1 MAKTRQSRGSP
12 KERGA
17 ITPIL
22 AACLAVGLGLLA
34 MTVDLGQLFVA
45 KNELQNIADAAAL
58 AGAKKLVQ
66 AKDPSTSV
74 AAVYCSEAIA
84 AAQAVAADNKSL
96 GTTLTIADADVTV
109 GQWNLSTGSFT
120 KTGCSANPV
129 EVTAIQ
135 VTVKR
140 DGEINPSVASFFGGL
155 LGTPSVNS
163 QATAVAYL
171 GVAGTAAS
179 GTLGLPFAVSSNPSG
194 AFPGVASRSVRTR
207 SYARANSILDW
218 FMPQPANATGSVV
231 SCRWKDTGGST
242 LDTTKGTFIMP
253 NNSERTDLGQLQ
265 RYIKGPNGGG
275 DSFPKSAPIQV
286 GQKVYPIS
294 EYQWQQNV
302 LDNFTYLKSRFTSE
316 KAANGKWRTTVAVY
330 YKDKP
335 SAELQPLNTW
345 LGLAQSLLGPKPAYA
360 CMSYT
365 SPVSYVEGFITV
377 DVTNVTVGPSSG
389 KNKCTN
395 FNYDDSRSCVET
407 SYMDLEIP
415 VDQNFVTPGT
425 NSNPVPGQT
434 TQEMNPNAP
443 TNAGNFAAVPYLVK

>member
-12 KERGA
+12 RERGA

-22 AACLAVGLGLLA
+22 AACLAMGLGLLA

-58 AGAKKLVQ
+58 AGAKKLIQ
-66 AKDPSTSV
+66 AKDSSTGV

-96 GTTLTIADADVTV
+96 GATLTVSEADVTV
-109 GQWNLSTGSFT
+109 GQWNLATGSFT

-140 DGEINPSVASFFGGL
+140 DGETNPSVASFFGGL
-155 LGTPSVNS
+155 LGSPTMNS

-179 GTLGLPFAVSSNPSG
+179 GTLGLPFAVSSRTASG
-194 AFPGVASRSVRTR
+194 TFPGVASQPARQR
-207 SYARANSILDW
+207 SYARAKSILDW
-218 FMPQPANATGSVV
+218 FMPQSAHATGTLSFT
-231 SCRWKDTGGST
+231 WKDLGGST
-242 LDTTKGTFIMP
+242 LNTNQGTFIMP
-253 NNSERTDLGQLQ
+253 NSSERTNLTQLQ
-265 RYIKGPNGGG
+265 RYIKGPDAGG
-275 DSFPKSAPIQV
+275 DSFPKSAPLQV

-294 EYQWQQNV
+294 EYQWASNV
-302 LDNFTYLKSRFTSE
+302 YNNFTYLKNRYNSE

-330 YKDKP
+330 YTNNP
-335 SAELQPLNTW
+335 LSAAPTPPNTW
-345 LGLAQSLLGPKPAYA
+345 LGLAQRLLGPKPAYA

-377 DVTNVTVGPSSG
+377 DVTGVTCNSTC
-389 KNKCTN
+389 KN
-395 FNYDDSRSCVET
+395 YSYPDSRSCYNKC
-407 SYMDLEIP
+407 YMNLEIP

-425 NSNPVPGQT
+425 NANPVPGQT

-443 TNAGNFAAVPYLVK
+443 SNVGNFAAVPYLVK